1 MTTTHTNHAGI
12 GTESGKH
19 RGNSLENDPNG
30 VDRQQELL
38 GYLCESETLAQH
50 LLSASPNSPL
60 MEHAVQLCQGYLKTL
75 LDMHH
80 VWQRLQYA
88 RTQESSLGNQ
98 LERMQEV
105 LQEVCG
111 QIRADAA
118 TDERKALQA
127 RYWDNIGRLIDEV
140 LHLSQA
146 EVVGSKKNPPH
157 LPLSGEEQEIATPL
171 STSPDQGRPGG
182 VSSPRG
188 ASPEEQEPAL
198 KLSVHLFGEFKASLH
213 NREIKRWP
221 RGKGQKIFKYL
232 LLHRTAP
239 VRKERLMET
248 FWPDIEA
255 RAARNNLNV
264 SIYYLRQ
271 DLSRYHKTFAFVSY
285 RDDCYSLN
293 PALSLWVDTEAF
305 DQYVKVAQQHDT
317 HHDPGQAIAS
327 YRLAEA
333 LYQGDCLL
341 DDDEEWASLI
351 RQAYRMKY
359 LSVLEYLGDRMLEAG
374 EHQECATLWQKAVM
388 LDSCNEK
395 AHRRIMRCYLKMGQ
409 RQMAQRQYQV
419 CEAALKKELNLEPS
433 AKTIQLLNQIRQ
445 AGE

>member
-1 MTTTHTNHAGI
+1 MTTTHTNHIGI
-12 GTESGKH
+12 DKGSEKH
-19 RGNSLENDPNG
+19 QGNNWENTPNG
-30 VDRQQELL
+30 VGRQQELL

-50 LLSASPNSPL
+50 VLSISPNSPL
-60 MEHAVQLCQGYLKTL
+60 MEHAVQLCQGYVKIL
-75 LDMHH
+75 LDLHH
-80 VWQRLQYA
+80 SWQRLQYA
-88 RTQESSLGNQ
+88 HNQETSVANQ
-98 LERMQEV
+98 LKRMQEI
-105 LQEVCG
+105 CK
-111 QIRADAA
+111 QIRTRADAEI
-118 TDERKALQA
+118 DEREVLQA
-127 RYWDNIGRLIDEV
+127 HYWDNIGRLIDEV
-140 LHLSQA
+140 LHLPQQELTHESPPPFVSPLAKGSTPQTHVADYDAPPPLQKKERA
-146 EVVGSKKNPPH
+146 EIS
-157 LPLSGEEQEIATPL
+157 SAEQE
-171 STSPDQGRPGG
+171 
-182 VSSPRG
+182 
-188 ASPEEQEPAL
+188 L

-232 LLHRTAP
+232 LLHRAAP

-248 FWPDIEA
+248 FWTEIDA

-271 DLSRYHKTFAFVSY
+271 DLSRYHKTFTFVSY
-285 RDDCYSLN
+285 KDDCYSIN

-305 DQYVKVAQQHDT
+305 DQHIKIAQQHDT
-317 HHDPGQAIAS
+317 RNDTTQAIAS

-341 DDDEEWASLI
+341 EDDEEWASLI

-359 LSVLEYLGDRMLEAG
+359 LSVLEYLGDRMMEAG
-374 EHQECATLWQKAVM
+374 EYQECATLWQKAVM

-419 CEAALKKELNLEPS
+419 CEAALKKELNLEPC

-445 AGE
+445 TAK

>member
-1 MTTTHTNHAGI
+1 VTTTHTNHTGI
-12 GTESGKH
+12 GTGSGKH
-19 RGNSLENDPNG
+19 QENSLENGPNR

-50 LLSASPNSPL
+50 VLSISPNSPL
-60 MEHAVQLCQGYLKTL
+60 MEHAVQLCQGYVKTL

-80 VWQRLQYA
+80 VWQRLQQA
-88 RTQESSLGNQ
+88 RTQESSLGDQ
-98 LERMQEV
+98 LARMQDV
-105 LQEVCG
+105 LQEVTG
-111 QIRADAA
+111 QIRVDAA

-127 RYWDNIGRLIDEV
+127 RYWDNIDRLIGEV
-140 LHLSQA
+140 LHLS
-146 EVVGSKKNPPH
+146 
-157 LPLSGEEQEIATPL
+157 
-171 STSPDQGRPGG
+171 
-182 VSSPRG
+182 
-188 ASPEEQEPAL
+188 EQEPADEKKIPSASPLAKGSTPQIHPADSGEPPPLQKGERGGFSSEEQAL

-232 LLHRTAP
+232 LLHRAAP

-293 PALSLWVDTEAF
+293 PELSLWVDTEAF
-305 DQYVKVAQQHDT
+305 DQHIKVAQQHDT
-317 HHDPGQAIAS
+317 RHDTGQAVAS

-374 EHQECATLWQKAVM
+374 EHQDCATLWQKAVM

-395 AHRRIMRCYLKMGQ
+395 AHRRIMLCYLKMGQ

-433 AKTIQLLNQIRQ
+433 AKTIQLLHQIRQ
-445 AGE
+445 TGE

>member
-1 MTTTHTNHAGI
+1 MTTIHTNHTGI
-12 GTESGKH
+12 DTESEKH
-19 RGNSLENDPNG
+19 QGNSRENAPNG
-30 VDRQQELL
+30 VNRQQELL
-38 GYLCESETLAQH
+38 GYLCESETLAQYV
-50 LLSASPNSPL
+50 LSASPRSPL
-60 MEHAVQLCQGYLKTL
+60 MEHAVQLCQGYLKIL
-75 LDMHH
+75 LDIRH
-80 VWQRLQYA
+80 VRQRLQYA

-111 QIRADAA
+111 QIKADAE
-118 TDERKALQA
+118 TDELKALQA

-140 LHLSQA
+140 LHLSQ
-146 EVVGSKKNPPH
+146 
-157 LPLSGEEQEIATPL
+157 
-171 STSPDQGRPGG
+171 
-182 VSSPRG
+182 
-188 ASPEEQEPAL
+188 QEPADAKKIPSVSPVAKGSILQKHPADSGDQAL

-213 NREIKRWP
+213 DREIKRWP

-232 LLHRTAP
+232 LLRRAAP

-248 FWPDIEA
+248 FWPDIEM

-293 PALSLWVDTEAF
+293 PELSLWVDTEAF
-305 DQYVKVAQQHDT
+305 DQYVKVAQQYDARHDT
-317 HHDPGQAIAS
+317 GQAIAH

-359 LSVLEYLGDRMLEAG
+359 LGVLEYLGDRMMEAG

-388 LDSCNEK
+388 LDSCNEQ
-395 AHRRIMRCYLKMGQ
+395 AHQRIMYCYWQMGQ
-409 RQMAQRQYQV
+409 RQMALRQYQI
-419 CEAALKKELNLEPS
+419 CEESLQKELGLAPAS
-433 AKTIQLLNQIRQ
+433 QTRQLLEQIRQ
-445 AGE
+445 AGR